1 MPPGFPCGKAHL
13 TLYSTRLCN
22 RHLYSGTWRRWCWL
36 LKSAISLR
44 CDCHQQSSVLESH
57 PSAVLAQGAPALCC
71 LCNRQEGSQS
81 NIPLILDATA
91 ALKTGSVPVRGKGG
105 FKAVL
110 WACLQEIRRYQEPG
124 LIAYFSG
131 GQANLTQT

>member
-1 MPPGFPCGKAHL
+1 M
-13 TLYSTRLCN
+13 
-22 RHLYSGTWRRWCWL
+22 
-36 LKSAISLR
+36 
-44 CDCHQQSSVLESH
+44 
-57 PSAVLAQGAPALCC
+57 CC

-131 GQANLTQT
+131 SQANLTQT